1 MKTIRIVTHSDDTID
16 IDGLTEGNGMDTN
29 ARGGVYGTVEIMDR
43 AHSRGATIE
52 CHYTSDLS
60 TTIGVGVWTALVRR
74 PDEGVGLLPVRIN
87 ALDFPGRI
95 AEVSPALD
103 AVSRTVL
110 AKIDRPAGAAVRS
123 LRPHE
128 KAKTST
134 VGVKGRGKN

>member
-87 ALDFPGRI
+87 APNVSNGYNIEIEVDAPVG
-95 AEVSPALD
+95 AEVAYYRSDVPEEKHTT
-103 AVSRTVL
+103 TV
-110 AKIDRPAGAAVRS
+110 A
-123 LRPHE
+123 
-128 KAKTST
+128 
-134 VGVKGRGKN
+134 